1 MIIMARQKRVNYLN
15 NKDMLKE
22 IHASKT
28 SFSEF
33 TDGISTHPDFIIDNR
48 TTVIDEIRDGN
59 YDVKTDAELLELF
72 TNASTIDEARQAQAK
87 RIQVGNHTAAQLAE
101 PDKKFKA
108 AEFAVDPSTIL
119 EDDLVFR
126 VLTFTHIPEMLERKK
141 THKTVADRHIKL
153 NFIPYRHY
161 VLRDGKLVE
170 VGKSH
175 WKDGEF
181 SLTGGQITNTLAKM
195 FMLLVNRY
203 SERSNWRGYTYI
215 DEMRGQA
222 LLQLSHMGLQFE
234 VSRSNNP
241 FAYFTAVLTNSFTR
255 VLNTEKN
262 NQNLRDNLLESFGQ
276 MPSFTRQLK
285 YEEEAR
291 LSREAAQNDLN

>member
-1 MIIMARQKRVNYLN
+1 MARQKKVNYLN

-33 TDGISTHPDFIIDNR
+33 TDDAYAQPDYIIDNR
-48 TTVIDEIRDGN
+48 TTVVEDVVEGN
-59 YDVKTDAELLELF
+59 YDIKTDVELLELF
-72 TNASTIDEARQAQAK
+72 TSASVVDEAKAAQAK
-87 RIQVGNHTAAQLAE
+87 RMQVEAHTAAQLAE

-108 AEFAVDPSTIL
+108 AEFAVDPMSIAD
-119 EDDLVFR
+119 EDLVFR
-126 VLTFTHIPEMLERKK
+126 VLTFSHIPEMLERKK

-153 NFIPYRHY
+153 NFIPFRHF
-161 VLRDGKLVE
+161 VIREGRLVE
-170 VGKSH
+170 AGKSH

-181 SLTGGQITNTLAKM
+181 SLTGGQITNKLAKM

-291 LSREAAQNDLN
+291 QAREEAQDNIN

>member
-1 MIIMARQKRVNYLN
+1 MAITKPKKVNYLN

-22 IHASKT
+22 IHHSKT
-28 SFSEF
+28 SFSEYI
-33 TDGISTHPDFIIDNR
+33 DSKYEVPDYIIDNR
-48 TTVIDEIRDGN
+48 ITNTAEIVEGD
-59 YDVKTDAELLELF
+59 YDIKTDAELLELF
-72 TNASTIDEARQAQAK
+72 TSAEVVDEAKTAQAK
-87 RIQVGNHTAAQLAE
+87 RIQVAAHTAAQKAE
-101 PDKKFKA
+101 PEKKFKA
-108 AEFAVDPSTIL
+108 ADYAVDPMSIL
-119 EDDLVFR
+119 DTDLVFR
-126 VLTFTHIPEMLERKK
+126 VLTFAHIPEMLERKK

-153 NFIPYRHY
+153 NFIPYRHFII
-161 VLRDGKLVE
+161 REGE
-170 VGKSH
+170 IIEAGKSH

-181 SLTGGQITNTLAKM
+181 NMMAGQITNTLAKM

-291 LSREAAQNDLN
+291 KAREEAENNLN

>member
-1 MIIMARQKRVNYLN
+1 MAKPKRVNYLN

-33 TDGISTHPDFIIDNR
+33 LEPAYEVPDYIIDNR
-48 TTVIDEIRDGN
+48 ITDFVEIRKGI
-59 YDVKTDAELLELF
+59 YDERSDADLLELF
-72 TNASTIDEARQAQAK
+72 TSAEVVDEAKQAQAK
-87 RIQVGNHTAAQLAE
+87 RIQQTNHQAAQKAE
-101 PDKKFKA
+101 PDEKFKA
-108 AEFAVDPSTIL
+108 ALFAVDPMSIAD
-119 EDDLVFR
+119 EDLVFR
-126 VLTFTHIPEMLERKK
+126 VLTFQHIPEMLERKK

-161 VLRDGKLVE
+161 VIRDNKLVE
-170 VGKSH
+170 SGKSH

-291 LSREAAQNDLN
+291 LSREEAQDNSN

>member
-1 MIIMARQKRVNYLN
+1 MARPKRVNYLN

-22 IHASKT
+22 IHASKS

-48 TTVIDEIRDGN
+48 TISIDEVRTGD
-59 YDVKTDAELLELF
+59 YDVKSDDELLELF
-72 TNASTIDEARQAQAK
+72 LNASTIDEAKQAQAK
-87 RIQVGNHTAAQLAE
+87 RMQVTAHTAAQKAE
-101 PDKKFKA
+101 PEEKFKA
-108 AEFAVDPSTIL
+108 ALFAVDPNTITL
-119 EDDLVFR
+119 DDLVFR
-126 VLTFTHIPEMLERKK
+126 VLTFSHIPEMLERKK

-161 VLRDGKLVE
+161 VIRDNKLVE
-170 VGKSH
+170 SGKSH

-291 LSREAAQNDLN
+291 LSREEAQDNSN